1 MASTKK
7 QEQVKSIQEL
17 IKNTPN
23 FALIG
28 FNKIK
33 HQNFEELRK
42 SVRKTSAK
50 IKVVKNNLVKKAL
63 SKLTFEDKKY
73 SAVIKQSK
81 DIQNNTALL
90 ILDQDYSGALKSV
103 LDYSKTDENISFKF
117 GLLDGILYESQD
129 LSKIAALP
137 SKDQLLSKLLYIF
150 KGPSSK
156 LYYSLKSPMSK
167 IINVL
172 KSENLKP
179 SKGEVSINEWRN
191 KIISKIR

>member
-1 MASTKK
+1 MSRFTYSVAK
-7 QEQVKSIQEL
+7 EQ
-17 IKNTPN
+17 P
-23 FALIG
+23 
-28 FNKIK
+28 
-33 HQNFEELRK
+33 
-42 SVRKTSAK
+42 
-50 IKVVKNNLVKKAL
+50 
-63 SKLTFEDKKY
+63 
-73 SAVIKQSK
+73 
-81 DIQNNTALL
+81 
-90 ILDQDYSGALKSV
+90 LKSV

-156 LYYSLKSPMSK
+156 LYYSLKSPISK

-179 SKGEVSINEWRN
+179 SKEEVSNNE
-191 KIISKIR
+191 

>member
-7 QEQVKSIQEL
+7 VEQVKSIQDL
-17 IKNTPN
+17 INNTPN

-33 HQNFEELRK
+33 HQNLEELRK

-63 SKLTFEDKKY
+63 TKLSIEDKKY
-73 SAVIKQSK
+73 NSLINQSK
-81 DIQNNTALL
+81 EIKENTALL

-117 GLLDGILYESQD
+117 GLLDGIVYES
-129 LSKIAALP
+129 LELAKIAALP

-150 KGPSSK
+150 RGPSSK
-156 LYYSLKSPMSK
+156 LYYSIKSPMSK
-167 IINVL
+167 IINIL

-179 SKGEVSINEWRN
+179 TKGEVSINEWRN
-191 KIISKIR
+191 KIISQIR

>member
-7 QEQVKSIQEL
+7 VEQVKSIQDL
-17 IKNTPN
+17 INNTPN

-33 HQNFEELRK
+33 HQNLEELRK

-63 SKLTFEDKKY
+63 TKLSIEDKKY
-73 SAVIKQSK
+73 STIIKQSK
-81 DIQNNTALL
+81 DIKENTALL

-117 GLLDGILYESQD
+117 GLLDGIVYEA
-129 LSKIAALP
+129 LELAKIAALP

-150 KGPSSK
+150 KGPSSR
-156 LYYSLKSPMSK
+156 LYYSIKSPMSK
-167 IINVL
+167 IINIL

-179 SKGEVSINEWRN
+179 TKGEVSINEWRN